1 VDDSEARLAA
11 RTASESINLE
21 IPLNIKLI
29 PTKVP
34 ITQTELDGHC
44 AQIRIPRTSVTIP
57 SNRTHEHEQTMC
69 FAAQQTHLFE
79 IDKKQSHEMALDK
92 TGLHP
97 LQQAAGLASPQL

>member
-1 VDDSEARLAA
+1 ML

-44 AQIRIPRTSVTIP
+44 AQMKIPRIRVTIP
-57 SNRTHEHEQTMC
+57 SNRTHPACRTRR
-69 FAAQQTHLFE
+69 
-79 IDKKQSHEMALDK
+79 IPK
-92 TGLHP
+92 
-97 LQQAAGLASPQL
+97 